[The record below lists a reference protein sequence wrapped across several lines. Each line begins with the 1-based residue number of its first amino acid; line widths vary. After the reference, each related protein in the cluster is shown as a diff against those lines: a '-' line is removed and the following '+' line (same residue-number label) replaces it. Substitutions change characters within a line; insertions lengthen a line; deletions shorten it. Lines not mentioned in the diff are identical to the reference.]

1 LSQWPQAL
9 WSAAAITRTSICR
22 LRQHDDALIP
32 LKDNVPTRRFPVVTV
47 GLILACLAVFI
58 WQLSF
63 SSDTEF
69 ASSFPG
75 ISQRDGNT
83 IEYGAI
89 PYRLTHPGKECALGA
104 VRVSVHEAEP
114 AIVCQGT
121 AEYREAKALHEQ
133 NPRSIAP
140 PQPLDAVPW
149 FATIFTSM
157 FMHGSILHIFFN
169 MLFLWV
175 FGNNVEDAMGRLRF
189 LLFYLVGGVAAV
201 YGQSLLDPSSTVPTI
216 GASGAVAAVLGAYLV
231 LLPRA
236 RVLTLVFVMLIELP
250 AYVILGV
257 WFVLQFVPALG
268 QVSAS
273 NVAGGDV
280 AYFAHVAGFVFGVA
294 LVKLL
299 VQRAPG
305 PPSPAFSPR

>member
-1 LSQWPQAL
+1 LSRWPPAR
-9 WSAAAITRTSICR
+9 WSAAATTRTSICR

-47 GLILACLAVFI
+47 GLIIACVAVFI

-63 SSDTEF
+63 SGSAEF
-69 ASSFPG
+69 SSAFPG
-75 ISQRDGNT
+75 VSRRDGNT

-104 VRVSVHEAEP
+104 VKVSVREAEP
-114 AIVCQGT
+114 TIVCQGT
-121 AEYREAKALHEQ
+121 AAYREAKALHEQ
-133 NPRSIAP
+133 NPRSIPP

-157 FMHGSILHIFFN
+157 FMHGSIFHIFFN

-175 FGNNVEDAMGRLRF
+175 FGNNVEDAMGRFRF
-189 LLFYLVGGVAAV
+189 LLFYLVGGVVAV
-201 YGQSLLDPSSTVPTI
+201 YGQSLLDPGSTVPTI

-236 RVLTLVFVMLIELP
+236 RVVTLIFVMLIEVP
-250 AYVILGV
+250 AYVILGI
-257 WFVLQFVPALG
+257 WFVLQFLPALG

-273 NVAGGDV
+273 DVAGSGV
-280 AYFAHVAGFVFGVA
+280 AYFAHVAGFLFGMA

-299 VQRAPG
+299 VQHTPG
-305 PPSPAFSPR
+305 RSPAAFPAL